1 MSFRTATTT
10 AAALSLALGALGLQA
25 AHAADPGVAT
35 PAAAAPGVATP
46 GTAKPETAKPEAAK
60 PAAPAPGVATPAAPA
75 QLQQVSALGGK
86 LNFKLPQSFTAS
98 DLPAGTAQNGTAG
111 AEGKLYVQ
119 QESRQVIV
127 VSETPTMSGVETS
140 DNDAAFLTGAAV
152 GFMEQQKQ
160 ISADYK
166 KTGEK
171 SLVSK
176 GLGLRQIDAT
186 STMNGAPIVS
196 TSLLAGSGPK
206 LAVVQIV
213 SRADNAQGHQSLV
226 RQVIESMP
234 ATPAP

>member
-1 MSFRTATTT
+1 MSFRTLKST
-10 AAALSLALGALGLQA
+10 AAALSLAFGALGLQA
-25 AHAADPGVAT
+25 AHAADPTKPAPATTAPATNTPAAGAAT
-35 PAAAAPGVATP
+35 PAASA
-46 GTAKPETAKPEAAK
+46 
-60 PAAPAPGVATPAAPA
+60 PAAPA

-86 LNFKLPQSFTAS
+86 LNFKLPQSFTVS
-98 DLPAGTAQNGTAG
+98 DLPAGTAQAGTAG

-119 QESRQVIV
+119 QESRQVVV
-127 VSETPTMSGVETS
+127 VSETPTMSGVDAS

-152 GFMEQQKQ
+152 GFTDQQKE
-160 ISADYK
+160 ISPDYK

-213 SRADNAQGHQSLV
+213 SRADNAQGHQTLV
-226 RQVIESMP
+226 RQVIDSMP

>member
-1 MSFRTATTT
+1 MSFRTAKTT

-25 AHAADPGVAT
+25 AHAAD

-60 PAAPAPGVATPAAPA
+60 PAAPAPGVATPGVATPAAPA

-213 SRADNAQGHQSLV
+213 SRADNAQGHQALV

>member
-1 MSFRTATTT
+1 MSFRTAKTT

-25 AHAADPGVAT
+25 AHAADPAT
-35 PAAAAPGVATP
+35 AAPGAAAPAAPAPGVAT
-46 GTAKPETAKPEAAK
+46 
-60 PAAPAPGVATPAAPA
+60 PGVATPAAPA

-213 SRADNAQGHQSLV
+213 SRADNAQGHQALV